1 MQAGQS
7 ITTLESVLDLAVWLE
22 SHGQNFY
29 ESAMD
34 ETEDAELA
42 ALFALLMNEEKKHC
56 SLYARLREEQ
66 LGEQKSDQPLFGE
79 YSHFIDLLVREITR
93 NLLIEAKTTPKEL
106 LWKALLFE
114 KDTLLYF
121 NEIKGLFS
129 GESARV
135 IDTICQEE
143 KKHIMQLMERGKEMK
158 LFFAS

>member
-1 MQAGQS
+1 MLAGQS
-7 ITTLESVLDLAVWLE
+7 IKTLESVLDLAVWLE
-22 SHGQNFY
+22 KHGQDFY
-29 ESAMD
+29 ELAMD

-56 SLYARLREEQ
+56 SLYTRLRDEQ
-66 LGEQKSDQPLFGE
+66 FGGKKSAQPLFGE

-93 NLLIEAKTTPKEL
+93 NLLIETNTTPKEL

-121 NEIKGLFS
+121 NEIKTLFS
-129 GESARV
+129 GENVRI

-143 KKHIMQLMERGKEMK
+143 KKHIMQLMERCKEMK